1 MIYVVVQY
9 LVVVE
14 QEVSFQLCGLIEE
27 VIVQGCIQVVVYLV
41 VVGLGRQCKVY
52 LFVDIVVQGGI
63 QGRVDVV
70 GVIQVVIDE
79 AWDLLKGVF
88 NVKVEVGFDG

>member
-1 MIYVVVQY
+1 MVYVVVQY
-9 LVVVE
+9 LVVVD

-27 VIVQGCIQVVVYLV
+27 VVVKGCIQVIVYLV

-63 QGRVDVV
+63 EGRVDVV
-70 GVIQVVIDE
+70 GVVQVIIDE
-79 AWDLLKGVF
+79 AWDLLKGIF
-88 NVKVEVGFDG
+88 NVKVEIRFDS